1 MKSFTTLPEKEK
13 YQVYG
18 ECLACLAYFAVES
31 KRCSRHD
38 VEQALANATRLSQT
52 PTLTKRMNWWNSKLG
67 NIQWAFANSGLPGT
81 TVHGVALPIK
91 KGKGRKGQ
99 AGTQA
104 RIKEFA
110 ISLFINDLPQC
121 IALAQ
126 QYLAK
131 GAALPPAIH
140 AALFGIKLTVDHGY
154 VASVDTPFPTKLL
167 SAEDA
172 EPPEAAQSPYSPS
185 GVDERE
191 KIDRQIR
198 ARRGQKAFRDALR
211 ARYGNQCVI
220 SGCKV
225 LCIVEAAHIS
235 PYLGQKDNAPDNGLL
250 LRADLHTLYDLDLI
264 AVEPHSLVI
273 CVHPDLPP
281 DYQSFAQQ
289 PLRVRASA
297 RPSELALQTRYRRFQ
312 GRCTRPA
319 DN

>member
-1 MKSFTTLPEKEK
+1 MTSFETLPEKEK

-52 PTLTKRMNWWNSKLG
+52 PTLTKRVNWWNSKLG
-67 NIQWAFANSGLPGT
+67 NIQWAFAHSGLPGT
-81 TVHGVALPIK
+81 AVHGIVLPIK

-99 AGTQA
+99 AGTQS

-110 ISLFINDLPQC
+110 ISLFISDLPLC

-126 QYLAK
+126 RYLAK
-131 GAALPPAIH
+131 GASLPPAIH
-140 AALFGIKLTVDHGY
+140 AALFGIKPAVDRAD
-154 VASVDTPFPTKLL
+154 VASADGPFTTKLL

-172 EPPEAAQSPYSPS
+172 EPPEAAKSPYSPS

-191 KIDRQIR
+191 RIDRQIR

-220 SGCKV
+220 SGCAL

-264 AVEPHSLVI
+264 AIEPASLVV
-273 CVHPDLPP
+273 CVHPGLPS
-281 DYQSFAQQ
+281 DYQAFAQQ
-289 PLRVRASA
+289 PLRVSPSAS
-297 RPSELALQTRYRRFQ
+297 PSLIALQARYQRFTTRC
-312 GRCTRPA
+312 GKPV
-319 DN
+319 DV